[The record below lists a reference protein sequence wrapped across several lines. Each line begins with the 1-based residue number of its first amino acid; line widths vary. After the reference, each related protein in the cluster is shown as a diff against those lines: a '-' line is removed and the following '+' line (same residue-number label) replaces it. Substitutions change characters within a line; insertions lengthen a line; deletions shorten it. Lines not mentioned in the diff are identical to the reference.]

1 MATSSPVRRNGSIL
15 NFAPCSSPTSRSRAD
30 EDEDEESLLLDRGT
44 MYPDRLTCLLA
55 VAMGRDGRH
64 WKREQPR
71 VAGRRALW
79 RVAMVGWRTNDSG
92 SGNC

>member
-1 MATSSPVRRNGSIL
+1 M
-15 NFAPCSSPTSRSRAD
+15 
-30 EDEDEESLLLDRGT
+30 DRGT

-79 RVAMVGWRTNDSG
+79 RVAMVGWRTNMTRAQG
-92 SGNC
+92 IVGNEGLRGFNPYDNATQ